1 VNENTVGRTAFL
13 VVAVT
18 TVLLAG
24 LVGGFVGANAID
36 SGSQVVLFGG
46 LTIPVTPVAM
56 AGFGVLLATAL
67 VGSLLVAVS
76 VAARFD
82 PDAVSRSR

>member
-1 VNENTVGRTAFL
+1 
-13 VVAVT
+13 
-18 TVLLAG
+18 
-24 LVGGFVGANAID
+24 
-36 SGSQVVLFGG
+36 
-46 LTIPVTPVAM
+46 M